1 VSEQL
6 FPAFVNQVCRFFSR
20 RSSFVSFT
28 KVRLGPSSLL
38 SSFGRQ
44 SPPRRRGAIA
54 QLFRRKHLNKPFG
67 SLRRGGTAVFVG
79 LPADQHVHLRFLTSW
94 QALSK

>member
-1 VSEQL
+1 VT
-6 FPAFVNQVCRFFSR
+6 R
-20 RSSFVSFT
+20 RKLRGIF
-28 KVRLGPSSLL
+28 RPSGSDLL
-38 SSFGRQ
+38 ARPMEKEEEHPST
-44 SPPRRRGAIA
+44 IA